1 MPSLFSPNKFS
12 YNSYKDIK
20 SEPNVQIKTLFK
32 YQFSL
37 GLMLTLFSMS
47 LLANEQAVVTPN
59 KSIQPFTQAEIQT
72 ALQNMQKEMN
82 QNIETWAKSLDQ
94 NDFERTWRGR
104 QLIKTKRQEVCGIYQ
119 DVVNDM
125 YRMAEANRARL
136 SVNGQKLLQDRDAFI
151 QSLGFKDNLIDTKMG
166 FNCRL
171 R

>member
-1 MPSLFSPNKFS
+1 M
-12 YNSYKDIK
+12 
-20 SEPNVQIKTLFK
+20 QIKTLFK
-32 YQFSL
+32 SQFSL

-59 KSIQPFTQAEIQT
+59 KPIQPFTQAEIQT

-104 QLIKTKRQEVCGIYQ
+104 QLIKAKRQEVCGIYQ

-125 YRMAEANRARL
+125 YRMAEANRDRL

>member
-1 MPSLFSPNKFS
+1 M
-12 YNSYKDIK
+12 
-20 SEPNVQIKTLFK
+20 QIKTLFK
-32 YQFSL
+32 SQFSL
-37 GLMLTLFSMS
+37 GLMLTLSSMS
-47 LLANEQAVVTPN
+47 LLANEQAVATPSQ
-59 KSIQPFTQAEIQT
+59 SIQPFTQAEIQT

-94 NDFERTWRGR
+94 NDFERTWHGR
-104 QLIKTKRQEVCGIYQ
+104 QLNQAKRQEVCGIYQ

-125 YRMAEANRARL
+125 YRMAEANRDRL